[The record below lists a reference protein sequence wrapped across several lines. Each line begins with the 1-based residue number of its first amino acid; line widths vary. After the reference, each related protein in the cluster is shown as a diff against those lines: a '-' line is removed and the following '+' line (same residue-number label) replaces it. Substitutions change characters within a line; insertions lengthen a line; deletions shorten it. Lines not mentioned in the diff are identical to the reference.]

1 MCIPKID
8 QDKTQLVVTAEVT
21 HMQSRKTFMMKALID
36 SGCAQSCVDI
46 ALVRKQ
52 GWLVDKPPRLIE
64 ILYADGGKNPEAMVT
79 TFCEVIVKVN
89 RLEMLIQPLVMKL
102 DKSILY
108 LGYDWLVRANPKIDW
123 RMSRVARVMMDQ
135 TLDYLQEFAD
145 IFSDTRV
152 ERLPPH
158 WVWDHCIELTSDKA
172 PRGKA

>member
-52 GWLVDKPPRLIE
+52 GWLVDKLPRLIE
-64 ILYADGGKNPEAMVT
+64 ILYADGGKNPEATAT

-89 RLEMLIQPLVMKL
+89 RLEMLIRPLVTKL

-108 LGYDWLVRANPKIDW
+108 LGYDWLVGANLKIDW
-123 RMSRVARVMMDQ
+123 RTSRVVRIMTDR
-135 TLDYLQEFAD
+135 TPDYLREFED

-152 ERLPPH
+152 ERLLPH
-158 WVWDHCIELTSDKA
+158 QVWTT
-172 PRGKA
+172 R